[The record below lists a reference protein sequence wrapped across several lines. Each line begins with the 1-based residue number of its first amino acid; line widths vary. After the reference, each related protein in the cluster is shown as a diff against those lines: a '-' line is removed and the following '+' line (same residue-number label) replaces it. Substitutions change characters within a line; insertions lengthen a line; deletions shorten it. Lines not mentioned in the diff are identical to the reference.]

1 MTDEKDF
8 RSIKA
13 GGDPDNGSEIRL
25 KIRRDTASFPT
36 DPYPPRAIFTAA
48 PETMQRSPNAWLA
61 MSQRFVISDEN
72 VVNSDEPIATTT
84 DLFPRPIRLSAIAGT
99 S

>member
-72 VVNSDEPIATTT
+72 ASIP
-84 DLFPRPIRLSAIAGT
+84 T
-99 S
+99 SPSQQQPTFFQGRFAFRR